1 MFHVITDLGSYTCDD
16 DVLRRRVVAGATDT
30 RLPEKRKANHRL
42 DGSGPGGIVLSSR
55 WTLPGPGGI
64 SIIF

>member
-30 RLPEKRKANHRL
+30 RLPEKRKVNHRL
-42 DGSGPGGIVLSSR
+42 VGSGPGGIVLSFFG
-55 WTLPGPGGI
+55 GPCRARGG
-64 SIIF
+64 SA